1 MFYRLQSSAL
11 LLLLMAVAVA
21 LASAATFLFA
31 QQTQPLDNAANND
44 AQVVATENSSAT
56 GNTDSLFAEINRGFD
71 ALKPIFVKGCFDCH
85 TDRTRYPW
93 YHSLPLVKGMIDSDI
108 RKARRN
114 LDMASG
120 FPFSRKGNV
129 AEDLVAMRDELQ
141 SGDMPPLNYRFMHWD
156 AKPSQSEK
164 DSVIAWIDQSLKALA
179 AQGIEPSAPPE
190 GDSETDDE

>member
-1 MFYRLQSSAL
+1 
-11 LLLLMAVAVA
+11 MAAAFA
-21 LASAATFLFA
+21 LASVATFLFA

-44 AQVVATENSSAT
+44 AQMVAAENSSAT
-56 GNTDSLFAEINRGFD
+56 GTTDSLFAEINRGFA
-71 ALKPIFVKGCFDCH
+71 ALEPIFVKGCFDCH

-93 YHSLPLVKGMIDSDI
+93 YHKLPLVGSMIDGDI

-129 AEDLVAMRDELQ
+129 ADDLVAMRDELQ

-156 AKPSQSEK
+156 AKPSHSEK
-164 DSVIAWIDQSLKALA
+164 DSVINWIDLSLKALA

-190 GDSETDDE
+190 SDSDTDDE